1 MEYFSGK
8 KAVILYGPPGSGKG
22 TLASL
27 LAKNFDFIHF
37 DTGRYLG
44 RLLANPAYRKD
55 KIIQREKKLFE
66 KGILCTPAWVL
77 KIVSQAARKIAAADW
92 GLVFSGSPR
101 TILEAFGD
109 PEGIA
114 SRSYGAG
121 KKQTGLI
128 KILEKIYGRNNI
140 FIFELKA
147 KPQTS
152 IKRNLTRVVCTVC
165 GQPSLFLYTGKIPC
179 CAVCAGPLEKRID
192 DDSKII
198 KTRLIE
204 YQKRTQPIFKGLKKE
219 GYQVI
224 KIDGEPAPYK
234 VFQKIVQKIKV

>member
-1 MEYFSGK
+1 MS
-8 KAVILYGPPGSGKG
+8 KAIILYGPPGSGKG

-44 RLLANPAYRKD
+44 RLLSNPSYRKD

-101 TILEAFGD
+101 TIFEAFGD
-109 PEGIA
+109 Q
-114 SRSYGAG
+114 
-121 KKQTGLI
+121 KNTGLI
-128 KILEKIYGRNNI
+128 KILENLYGRKNI
-140 FIFELKA
+140 FIFELKV

-152 IKRNLTRVVCTVC
+152 IKRNSTRVVCAIC
-165 GQPSLFLYTGKIPC
+165 GQPSLFLYTGKISC
-179 CAVCAGPLEKRID
+179 CAVCAGPFKKRID
-192 DDSKII
+192 DDPKII
-198 KTRLIE
+198 TTRLVE
-204 YQKRTQPIFKGLKKE
+204 YKERTRPILQGLKKS
-219 GYQVI
+219 GY
-224 KIDGEPAPYK
+224 KIIGLDGEPAPYK
-234 VFQKIVQKIKV
+234 VFQKIIQKIND